1 MHPYPHLYRVSAR
14 GAGEGRVILE
24 TEGVEP
30 LESSPPVEFDGP
42 GDRWSP
48 ETLLLGA
55 LVDCFVLTFR
65 AVARAAKLDW
75 SELAV
80 SLEGTLDR
88 PERVS
93 QFTAFA
99 LQATLTVA
107 PGTDI
112 GAAEAALA
120 RAEKGCLISNSLKA
134 PVHLGTEVRETS
146 P

>member
-1 MHPYPHLYRVSAR
+1 MGTGLSKGVVSKY
-14 GAGEGRVILE
+14 
-24 TEGVEP
+24 
-30 LESSPPVEFDGP
+30 
-42 GDRWSP
+42 
-48 ETLLLGA
+48 
-55 LVDCFVLTFR
+55 
-65 AVARAAKLDW
+65 VARAGATGLDW

-107 PGTDI
+107 PGTDA

-134 PVHLGTEVRETS
+134 PVHLETEVRETS